1 MGLVDVAVL
10 AAVEG
15 AAQALPI
22 SASGH
27 AAAARLWL
35 RAADGDAWV
44 AAAQALAAAAALALA
59 ARRRLARALGEGARA
74 LARPSLFRTSPPAR
88 DAALLAL
95 GAAASLIAAAAL
107 RPYVA
112 LWGQAPLAVGLG
124 LLATGAALA
133 STAIAPH
140 RDARDQTDAPSLA
153 GMLAAGAAHGVATL
167 PGGSRVGAALVLL
180 LWLGVRPAR
189 AVELALALS
198 IPALLASGLAEAR
211 AFHGPA
217 PGAAAVA
224 LGLLAAFLSAA
235 AAAAALGALAERRR
249 TGALALWVV
258 PLGLAM
264 VAYARALPG
273 LT

>member
-1 MGLVDVAVL
+1 MGLVDVTVL
-10 AAVEG
+10 AAVQG

-22 SASGH
+22 SATGH
-27 AAAARLWL
+27 DAAARLWL

-44 AAAQALAAAAALALA
+44 LAAQALAAAAALALA
-59 ARRRLARALGEGARA
+59 VRQRLLRALGEGARA
-74 LARPSLFRTSPPAR
+74 LARPSLFSSSPPAR
-88 DAALLAL
+88 DAAGLAL
-95 GAAASLIAAAAL
+95 GAAVSLIVAAAL

-112 LWGQAPLAVGLG
+112 PWRDAPLAVGLG

-133 STAIAPH
+133 STALAPR
-140 RDARDQTDAPSLA
+140 RDGRDETDAPSIA
-153 GMLAAGAAHGVATL
+153 GALAAGAAHGVAAL
-167 PGGSRVGAALVLL
+167 PGASRVGAALVVL

-198 IPALLASGLAEAR
+198 LPALLVSGLAEAR

-217 PGAAAVA
+217 PGAGAVA
-224 LGLLAAFLSAA
+224 LGLLAAFVSAA
-235 AAAAALGALAERRR
+235 AAASALRALAERRR
-249 TGALALWVV
+249 VGALSLWVV

-273 LT
+273 LA

>member
-10 AAVEG
+10 AAVDG

-22 SASGH
+22 SATGH

-35 RAADGDAWV
+35 RAADGDGWA
-44 AAAQALAAAAALALA
+44 AAAQALAAAAALAVA
-59 ARRRLARALGEGARA
+59 ARRRLLRALGEGARA
-74 LARPSLFRTSPPAR
+74 LGRPSLFRASPPAR

-95 GAAASLIAAAAL
+95 GAAASLIVAAAL

-112 LWGQAPLAVGLG
+112 RWGQDPLAVGLG

-133 STAIAPH
+133 STAIAPRRDG
-140 RDARDQTDAPSLA
+140 RDATDAPSLV
-153 GMLAAGAAHGVATL
+153 GMLAVGAAHGAAAL

-198 IPALLASGLAEAR
+198 IPALAAAALAEA
-211 AFHGPA
+211 PA
-217 PGAAAVA
+217 LSAPPPGAGAA
-224 LGLLAAFLSAA
+224 LLSLLAAFLSAL
-235 AAAAALGALAERRR
+235 AAAAALRALAERRR

-264 VAYARALPG
+264 VAYAYALPG
-273 LT
+273 PT

>member
-15 AAQALPI
+15 AAHALPI
-22 SASGH
+22 SATGH
-27 AAAARLWL
+27 DAAARLWL
-35 RAADGDAWV
+35 RAADGDAWL

-59 ARRRLARALGEGARA
+59 VRRRLRGALAEGARA

-95 GAAASLIAAAAL
+95 GAAASLIVAAAL

-112 LWGQAPLAVGLG
+112 LWGSAPLAVGLG

-133 STAIAPH
+133 STAIAP
-140 RDARDQTDAPSLA
+140 RRGGRAGTDAPSLA
-153 GMLAAGAAHGVATL
+153 GMIAAGAAHGIAAL

-189 AVELALALS
+189 AVEIALALS
-198 IPALLASGLAEAR
+198 IPALLASGLADAR
-211 AFHGPA
+211 ALDGRA
-217 PGAAAVA
+217 PGPGAVA
-224 LGLLAAFLSAA
+224 LSLLAAFVGAA
-235 AAAAALGALAERRR
+235 AAAAALRALAERRR
-249 TGALALWVV
+249 TAALALWVI

-273 LT
+273 PS

>member
-1 MGLVDVAVL
+1 MNVTVL
-10 AAVEG
+10 AAVQG

-22 SASGH
+22 SATGH
-27 AAAARLWL
+27 GAAARLWL
-35 RAADGDAWV
+35 RATDSDGWV
-44 AAAQALAAAAALALA
+44 VAAQALAAAAALALA
-59 ARRRLARALGEGARA
+59 VRRRLVRALGEGARA
-74 LARPSLFRTSPPAR
+74 IARPSLFRASPPAR
-88 DAALLAL
+88 DAARLAL
-95 GAAASLIAAAAL
+95 GAAASLVVAAAL

-112 LWGQAPLAVGLG
+112 PWRDAPLAVGLG

-133 STAIAPH
+133 SSVLAPQ
-140 RDARDQTDAPSLA
+140 RDDRDEVDAPSLA
-153 GMLAAGAAHGVATL
+153 GTIAAGAAHGVGAL
-167 PGGSRVGAALVLL
+167 PGASRVGAALVLL

-198 IPALLASGLAEAR
+198 VPSLLVSGIAEAR

-217 PGAAAVA
+217 PGAGAVA
-224 LGLLAAFLSAA
+224 LSLLAAFLSAA
-235 AAAAALGALAERRR
+235 AAAAALRALAERRR

-273 LT
+273 LA